1 MLLDNVVSGS
11 VQSVSVATAN
21 GLAGDVATPSTTPVI
36 TLKTSLASGILKSDG
51 ANAIALASGTDITTA
66 IGANA
71 VQNATLAAGLSAPIA
86 ESLVTGLVSD
96 LAGKLNANQ
105 TLAITGDV
113 IAPATALNTGTIAT
127 ALKTITQGNIGTSLL
142 KFKLDTNGRITDNT
156 PVTSADLAGVLGVS
170 SFTYAVTFPVEG
182 MGMVGSP
189 VSTLFSMSNF
199 FQSNVT
205 LWRISLYLRDIPTG
219 SPYTI
224 TLNNVT
230 QGTSTTVSVA
240 AGSNLGSNSAPGMSF
255 LITDTISAVITGIGS
270 TNAGGTGMLRVH
282 CVPSIAVD
290 NIGVI
295 PVGGMGIVGSAMS
308 VLLNTNNFCQQAFT
322 VSRLIL
328 YLRDA
333 PTGSAYTIKV
343 RNETT
348 ATEATVTVADGANS
362 GVNASPGL
370 SFAPSDT
377 ISVTITAIGSTNPGG
392 TGMLRMF

>member
-21 GLAGDVATPSTTPVI
+21 GLAGTVATPSTTPVI

-51 ANAIALASGTDITTA
+51 ADAIALASGTDITTA

-96 LAGKLNANQ
+96 LAGKLNATQ
-105 TLAITGDV
+105 TLAFTGDV
-113 IAPATALNTGTIAT
+113 TAPATALNTGTIAT

-142 KFKLDTNGRITDNT
+142 KFKLDANGRITDNV

-170 SFTYAVTFPVEG
+170 SFTYAASFPVEG
-182 MGMVGSP
+182 AGIVGSP
-189 VSTLFSMSNF
+189 FSTLFSFPNF

-230 QGTSTTVSVA
+230 QGTSTTISVA
-240 AGSNLGSNSAPGMSF
+240 ADSNLGTNSAPGMSF
-255 LITDTISAVITGIGS
+255 LTTDTISAVITAVGS
-270 TNAGGTGMLRVH
+270 TNPGGTGTLRIH
-282 CVPSIAVD
+282 CVPSVAVD

-295 PVGGMGIVGSAMS
+295 PVEGMGVVGSAMS

-333 PTGSAYTIKV
+333 PVGSAYTIRV

-348 ATEATVTVADGANS
+348 ATQADVTVADSANS

-370 SFAPSDT
+370 SFQPTDT
-377 ISVTITAIGSTNPGG
+377 ISITIIAIGSTNPGG
-392 TGMLRMF
+392 TGILRMF